1 MSILKKGTDFG
12 PTEQVT
18 STKLDNLVDNASFT
32 DTNGNSVPYTGSTGT
47 CLNGG
52 GLEVTSGGQ
61 LQIQDAGV
69 GTSELAGTSVTTV
82 KIASSAVTTAKIAD
96 ANVTNAKL
104 ATDAV
109 STAKITDD
117 AVTQAKIADDAVGAD
132 QLASDAVVTASILDA
147 NVTTAKIADDAVT
160 PAKTSFLGTID
171 TTADSTTRIISKQ
184 SDGEYD
190 SVTPSGD
197 ATMSQAGAITIAGS
211 AVTTS
216 KIADLNVTT
225 AKIAADAITT
235 AKIADDVELGGNPT
249 TTTQAAGNNST
260 RIATTAFVTTAV
272 TNSFAPSIVYTLDAR
287 NSESQRYYKGLTEA
301 NDPNNLITI
310 NGTSEIEFASTGTYL
325 IEAGIGLE
333 DNDATLND
341 EYDIRW
347 VKGNASTT
355 VPTLQGIS
363 FSKWGL
369 TDATTS
375 NVVSDKLVT
384 YMFPYVVSDT
394 SVDKLAIYANPASDA
409 SATNWEGF
417 ATIKITK
424 IA

>member
-32 DTNGNSVPYTGSTGT
+32 DTSGNSVPYTGSTGT

-69 GTSELAGTSVTTV
+69 GTSELSDTSVTTA

-104 ATDAV
+104 ATNAV
-109 STAKITDD
+109 TTAKITDD
-117 AVTQAKIADDAVGAD
+117 AVTQAKIADDAVGAA
-132 QLASDAVVTASILDA
+132 QLASDAVVTASIVDA

-225 AKIAADAITT
+225 AKIATDAITT

-260 RIATTAFVTTAV
+260 RIATTAYADTAAESTSVKVATYELASVTLSSDTTV
-272 TNSFAPSIVYTLDAR
+272 
-287 NSESQRYYKGLTEA
+287 QLTEQA
-301 NDPNNLITI
+301 DPDNIATVSSGVI
-310 NGTSEIEFASTGTYL
+310 SIGAGTYL
-325 IEAGIGLE
+325 IRFYGFYDFSQGDLRVDYKVNSTVIANHILSS
-333 DNDATLND
+333 DNDNNNFAKD
-341 EYDIRW
+341 YIH
-347 VKGNASTT
+347 VNASGTIVT
-355 VPTLQGIS
+355 GKHKIHKTL
-363 FSKWGL
+363 
-369 TDATTS
+369 
-375 NVVSDKLVT
+375 
-384 YMFPYVVSDT
+384 
-394 SVDKLAIYANPASDA
+394 
-409 SATNWEGF
+409 
-417 ATIKITK
+417 
-424 IA
+424 